1 MSEETTKREFNFL
14 AWLTGLVVLLYV
26 GASIYTLAKNMTTWQ
41 EFSGAVGPI
50 AGLLIG
56 YWVRGEK

>member
-1 MSEETTKREFNFL
+1 MSETTREFNFL
-14 AWLTGLVVLLYV
+14 AWLTALVVLMYV
-26 GASIYTLAKNMTTWQ
+26 GASIYALTASMTSWQ
-41 EFSGAVGPI
+41 DFSGAIGPI

>member
-14 AWLTGLVVLLYV
+14 AWLTGL
-26 GASIYTLAKNMTTWQ
+26 
-41 EFSGAVGPI
+41 
-50 AGLLIG
+50 LIG

>member
-26 GASIYTLAKNMTTWQ
+26 GASIYALAQRGLTWAD
-41 EFSGAVGPI
+41 FSGTVGPI
-50 AGLLIG
+50 ACLLLG

>member
-1 MSEETTKREFNFL
+1 MSDPAKREFNFL
-14 AWLTGLVVLLYV
+14 AALTGIVVLMYV
-26 GASIYTLAKNMTTWQ
+26 GASIYALAQRGLTWAD
-41 EFSGAVGPI
+41 FSGAIGPI

>member
-1 MSEETTKREFNFL
+1 MSDPAKREFNFL
-14 AWLTGLVVLLYV
+14 ALLTGLVVLMYV
-26 GASIYTLAKNMTTWQ
+26 GASIYALAQRGLTWDD
-41 EFSGAVGPI
+41 FSGAIGPI